1 MKNSTNIFLI
11 YLREFL
17 FSALNATKI
26 VTQKI
31 KKNRFFKK
39 KKKREISKN
48 PNVHALKGYFIG
60 NQSMPTNQTNNNHF
74 VF

>member
-39 KKKREISKN
+39 ISKN

>member
-1 MKNSTNIFLI
+1 MKNSTNIFFILI

-31 KKNRFFKK
+31 KKNRFFTKK
-39 KKKREISKN
+39 KQKY
-48 PNVHALKGYFIG
+48 LKI
-60 NQSMPTNQTNNNHF
+60 PTYTR
-74 VF
+74 